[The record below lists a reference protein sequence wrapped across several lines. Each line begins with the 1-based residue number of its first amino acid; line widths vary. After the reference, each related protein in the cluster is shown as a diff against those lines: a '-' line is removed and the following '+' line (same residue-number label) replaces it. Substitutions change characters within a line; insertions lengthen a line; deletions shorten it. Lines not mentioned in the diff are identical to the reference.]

1 MEEDEMIKKTPIL
14 LSLFTIISLLVGCS
28 VPNNPTPAD
37 TEVPP
42 TQAAALEPSLSDEVQ
57 APDIASTQT
66 KEIAAE
72 ITWPEVTGPDP
83 SYRVAAFYY
92 PWYFNLEVDGRWIHW
107 DQGGYTPPL
116 DIASDF
122 YPVLGAYSVSDPT
135 VLAQHFAW
143 LREAGVG
150 VIISSW
156 WGRNEASNQSLQL
169 MFDIANHYGIKIAF
183 HIEPYEGRSAGRL
196 ISDIQYIYDKYG
208 DLPAFF
214 WTTETS
220 CFSLDDRPKGLFLM
234 WATVVPDSNS
244 AIVDP
249 DYWQASIDKIHDR
262 HPGAIILTDQND
274 PAWVTESHFDGSY
287 NYGVL
292 DTDQVGYLWA
302 LDLPSCAWYV
312 PGINPGFAARR
323 IGYESWVDTPRMD
336 GGTYENRWE
345 QMFAVGIEPKL
356 VTITTFN
363 EWHEGTQIEPAAPS
377 VTAPS
382 GFNYLDYGTLP
393 PDGYLT
399 LTRQWSEKFLVY
411 EWPSST
417 SLRIRMRTTSD
428 WTDLILTQGAIWY
441 DPRLVSTSGGVTE
454 ASMLDGRFALQQPIN
469 LAESSHMVEAIF
481 EIQVREVDDE
491 NLIVFEIERGGLGTT
506 WVELYQFHEDE
517 WTMVDSFSWGGHSGG
532 DRNIASYQVEK
543 AVIFAIND

>member
-1 MEEDEMIKKTPIL
+1 MIKKTPVL
-14 LSLFTIISLLVGCS
+14 LSIFIIISLLVGCS

-42 TQAAALEPSLSDEVQ
+42 TQAAAVEPSLSDEVQ

-66 KEIAAE
+66 KQIAAE
-72 ITWPEVTGPDP
+72 IPWPEVTGPDP

-92 PWYFNLEVDGRWIHW
+92 PWYFNMEVDGRWIHW

-122 YPVLGAYSVSDPT
+122 YPVLGAYSVSDPA

-143 LREAGVG
+143 LREAGIG

-156 WGRNEASNQSLQL
+156 WGRNEASDRTLQL
-169 MFDIANHYGIKIAF
+169 MFDIADHYGIKIAF

-196 ISDIQYIYDKYG
+196 ISDIQYIYDQYG
-208 DLPAFF
+208 NLPAFF

-220 CFSLDDRPKGLFLM
+220 CFNPDDRPKGLFLL
-234 WATVVPDSNS
+234 WGTVVPDVNS

-249 DYWQASIDKIHDR
+249 DYWQESIDKIHNR

-274 PAWVTESHFDGSY
+274 THWVTESHFDGSY

-323 IGYESWVDTPRMD
+323 IGYESWVDTPRLD
-336 GGTYENRWE
+336 GATYENRWE

-356 VTITTFN
+356 VAITTFN
-363 EWHEGTQIEPAAPS
+363 EWHEGTQIEPAAERLTS
-377 VTAPS
+377 PS
-382 GFNYLDYGTLP
+382 GFTYLDYETLP

-399 LTRQWSEKFLVY
+399 LTSQWSEKFLTY
-411 EWPSST
+411 EWSSST

-428 WTDLILTQGAIWY
+428 WTNLNLVKGAIWY
-441 DPRLVSTSGGVTE
+441 DPRVVLTSGEVTE

-469 LAESSHMVEAIF
+469 LAESSNMVEAIF
-481 EIQVREVDDE
+481 EIQIREVDDE
-491 NLIVFEIERGGLGTT
+491 SPIVFEIERGGLGMT
-506 WVELYQFHEDE
+506 WVELFQFSEEE
-517 WTMVDSFSWGGHSGG
+517 WILVDSFSWGGHSGS
-532 DRNIASYQVEK
+532 DRNNALFEFDK
-543 AVIFAIND
+543 EVIFAIND